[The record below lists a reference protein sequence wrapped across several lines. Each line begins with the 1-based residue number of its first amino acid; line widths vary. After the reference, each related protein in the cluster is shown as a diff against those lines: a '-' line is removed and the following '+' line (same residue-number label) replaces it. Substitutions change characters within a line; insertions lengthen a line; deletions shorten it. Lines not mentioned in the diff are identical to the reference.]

1 MPADP
6 YQSDDGRSRL
16 RRALGSARWRLRFFG
31 WYVNAVFRA
40 GTLAHLLAA
49 SRRAFSHPWVSNVT
63 MVLQA
68 RPGLSERCHVSVD
81 APIVIVVWHGA
92 RQALFLTCQIVR
104 KTLTI
109 EQLQGSAGMNV
120 PRDLAWTTRCVAACQ
135 EVARATNL
143 RQVRIAR
150 AESLAAFRN
159 PSVTAETQEEFEEVR
174 ARIRTSLVRR
184 YNESAEQLGFTP
196 GKRHSVWRNPNFVS
210 RGRLLARCV
219 ARALAALS
227 SSSKVV

>member
-6 YQSDDGRSRL
+6 YQSGDGRSRL
-16 RRALGSARWRLRFFG
+16 RRLLGSARWRLRFFC

-40 GTLAHLLAA
+40 RTLGHLLAA
-49 SRRAFSHPWVSNVT
+49 SKRAFSHPWVSNVT
-63 MVLQA
+63 IVLQA

-81 APIVIVVWHGA
+81 APIVIVVWHGD
-92 RQALFLTCQIVR
+92 RQALFLACHIVG
-104 KTLTI
+104 KSLTI

-135 EVARATNL
+135 EVARAMNL
-143 RQVRIAR
+143 HQVRIAR
-150 AESLAAFRN
+150 AESLLAFRS
-159 PSVTAETQEEFEEVR
+159 PSVTAETQEAFEEVR

-196 GKRHSVWRNPNFVS
+196 GKRYSVWRNPHFVS
-210 RGRLLARCV
+210 RGRILAR
-219 ARALAALS
+219 ATAALS
-227 SSSKVV
+227 RLNKVL